1 MAMTVRLL
9 LVVYVG
15 IAAAVYQMSYEA
27 VVLYEGSDK
36 NDDFGKVVSIS
47 GNLLAVGA
55 PGEDVNGTDAGA
67 VYVYS
72 WSGAEWLLDAR
83 LVSSDIAPG
92 DFFGNSVKMSGDHLI
107 VGAEG
112 HDDSGLADVGS
123 AYVFRKSS
131 GAWEEQAKLVGSDS
145 VAGDKFGIAVSITEA
160 FAIVGAD
167 WHTGPGGTGSGA
179 AYVFAYDGSWN
190 QEAKLVGSDSVA
202 FDRFGGT
209 VAISDGTVVVGAVE
223 AEDNGAAYIFE
234 RTGYA
239 KRIRGLTRM
248 ARYAP
253 GRQRFRTG
261 SGACSVA
268 RAMAGGD
275 AVPSR
280 AFWRDDEIICDRDG
294 IPHFTGVQPHLMKEY
309 RRRVLF
315 AFSHLDEDEE
325 AAGLKKKQQRFAKR
339 LIDGL
344 HGEAWRAVQSIKRES
359 DRRAIFT
366 GQQEHNQEGI
376 EQALRVSFFNLHDK
390 EKEEDDG
397 QSPSVEIIE
406 EAEMESKWES
416 NMGASIYNAFIAMDD
431 QRRTYKDDRCRRRAR
446 CASCGQIGHW
456 AGDAACHKPST
467 KKGSKGKRKPKMAY
481 LAMAEIRFFT
491 LDEESQDEDAY
502 SWRSPTAWTRGA
514 A

>member
-209 VAISDGTVVVGAVE
+209 VAISDGTARLL
-223 AEDNGAAYIFE
+223 ARDPNLFPKFQ
-234 RTGYA
+234 RS
-239 KRIRGLTRM
+239 RGTNLTRT
-248 ARYAP
+248 RL
-253 GRQRFRTG
+253 GRGG
-261 SGACSVA
+261 SC
-268 RAMAGGD
+268 
-275 AVPSR
+275 
-280 AFWRDDEIICDRDG
+280 
-294 IPHFTGVQPHLMKEY
+294 
-309 RRRVLF
+309 
-315 AFSHLDEDEE
+315 
-325 AAGLKKKQQRFAKR
+325 
-339 LIDGL
+339 
-344 HGEAWRAVQSIKRES
+344 
-359 DRRAIFT
+359 
-366 GQQEHNQEGI
+366 
-376 EQALRVSFFNLHDK
+376 
-390 EKEEDDG
+390 
-397 QSPSVEIIE
+397 
-406 EAEMESKWES
+406 
-416 NMGASIYNAFIAMDD
+416 
-431 QRRTYKDDRCRRRAR
+431 
-446 CASCGQIGHW
+446 
-456 AGDAACHKPST
+456 
-467 KKGSKGKRKPKMAY
+467 
-481 LAMAEIRFFT
+481 
-491 LDEESQDEDAY
+491 
-502 SWRSPTAWTRGA
+502 
-514 A
+514 